1 MSVNAKPKIQVR
13 IWDQMVLVGLGL
25 ALFYTIFES
34 VLFIFLKVDVDMMQR
49 LLGPGMSAIWGRLT
63 ILCLFVIFGSHA
75 QYTINLRKQAES
87 ALRESEARFRLIVE
101 NAPVGYFE
109 LDLQGGFVFFN
120 DAACRILGFPA
131 GEMGGMH
138 HRDIVGE
145 ASRDKIDAAFAQVLE
160 TGDTARSIDWV
171 LIRKDAAKR
180 FVESSISLLKD
191 LKGRP
196 AGFSVFLRESPSAS
210 ARRRCG
216 RPRLRPRPPAA
227 ARANSWP
234 A

>member
-1 MSVNAKPKIQVR
+1 MTTDAQPKVRVR
-13 IWDQMVLVGLGL
+13 IWDQMVLIGLGL
-25 ALFYTIFES
+25 ALFYTVFES

-49 LLGPGMSAIWGRLT
+49 LFGAGMSAIWGRLT

-75 QYTINLRKQAES
+75 QYTINQRKQAES

-120 DAACRILGFPA
+120 AAACRILGFPS
-131 GEMGGMH
+131 GEMVEMH
-138 HRDIVGE
+138 HRDFVGE
-145 ASRDKIDAAFAQVLE
+145 DSRERIDAAFALVLE
-160 TGDTARSIDWV
+160 PATPHGRSTGCSSARMRPSALWSPPS
-171 LIRKDAAKR
+171 RCSGTSKAGRRGSA
-180 FVESSISLLKD
+180 SSC
-191 LKGRP
+191 
-196 AGFSVFLRESPSAS
+196 ATSPSAS

-216 RPRLRPRPPAA
+216 RPSLRPRPQAA

-234 A
+234 T

>member
-1 MSVNAKPKIQVR
+1 MSVNTKPKIQVR

-120 DAACRILGFPA
+120 DAACRILGVPA
-131 GEMGGMH
+131 GEVGGMH
-138 HRDIVGE
+138 HREQDLRNLTKCRTINMRIC
-145 ASRDKIDAAFAQVLE
+145 SCFLE
-160 TGDTARSIDWV
+160 VKLPPYPSQ
-171 LIRKDAAKR
+171 
-180 FVESSISLLKD
+180 
-191 LKGRP
+191 
-196 AGFSVFLRESPSAS
+196 LRNQEVA
-210 ARRRCG
+210 
-216 RPRLRPRPPAA
+216 
-227 ARANSWP
+227 
-234 A
+234 